1 LISESTSPAHRPG
14 LVRNALHLGLGQIVT
29 TALTMWFSAAIAR
42 GLGASE
48 FGLFY
53 LLTSIANFAYVFVD
67 WGHGPYVTREIARH
81 PERSGELMGSVLVVR
96 AATAIIVCALAV
108 LLTWLLGSGLRTG
121 LLAGLLILAWLPQY
135 LGLTYSWAF
144 RGRERMEYDALI
156 QVVLKAGTLA
166 LALACLALGGHL
178 PVLIPTFAVAGTLT
192 FAVAVIIYRR
202 LRFSPLQVSARTSR
216 ELIRDGAS
224 LLAIGLAI
232 ALQPYIDANLLFK
245 LSPANVVGW
254 YGAAWVIA
262 GTLVAPAV
270 ILGATMYPRLSRV
283 SAQPE
288 EFSRTL
294 RTGFRPLLLVAVLGA
309 VGTFLYADFAVGII
323 YSRRNFGPAAD
334 ILRAFT
340 PALLLVYIDMLF
352 GNAILAVGKASQLAK
367 AKVVAVVVTTAA
379 ELVLIPFCQARFS
392 NGGIGIVL
400 AMASGEL
407 VMVTAA
413 VLLIRHML
421 SGGMALD
428 FLRGLTSG
436 AGTIVLMRSLP
447 AVSPLIGIPLCLVT
461 FAVLSLVVGLV
472 RRADLILLA
481 PMFRKRAGP

>member
-1 LISESTSPAHRPG
+1 LSIETAAPPSRPG
-14 LVRNALHLGLGQIVT
+14 LARNALHLGVGQVVT

-48 FGLFY
+48 FGLLY
-53 LLTSIANFAYVFVD
+53 LLTAIANFAYVFVD

-81 PERSGELMGSVLVVR
+81 PERSGELMGTVLVVR
-96 AATAIIVCALAV
+96 AGTAIIVCGLAV
-108 LLTWLLGSGLRTG
+108 ALTWLLGSGLRTG

-156 QVVLKAGTLA
+156 QVVLKFGTLV

-192 FAVAVIIYRR
+192 FAVAVTIYRR
-202 LRFSPLQVSARTSR
+202 LGYPPLHVSASTSS

-224 LLAIGLAI
+224 MLAISLAI

-254 YGAAWVIA
+254 YGAAWAIA
-262 GTLVAPAV
+262 GTLVAPAM

-283 SAQPE
+283 SADPQ

-294 RTGFRPLLLVAVLGA
+294 RTGFRALLFVAVLGA
-309 VGTFLYADFAVGII
+309 VGTFLYADIAVGII
-323 YSRRNFGPAAD
+323 YSKRKFGPAAD

-340 PALLLVYIDMLF
+340 PALLLIYVDMLL
-352 GNAILAVGKASQLAK
+352 GHAILAVGKAGQLAK
-367 AKVVAVVVTTAA
+367 AKMVAVVVTTGV

-407 VMVTAA
+407 VMVSAA
-413 VLLIRHML
+413 VLLIRHMI
-421 SGGMALD
+421 SGGMAID
-428 FLRGLTSG
+428 FLRGLAAG
-436 AGTIVLMRSLP
+436 AATIVLMRSLP
-447 AVSPLIGIPLCLVT
+447 GVSPFIGIPACVAA
-461 FAVLSLVVGLV
+461 FAILSVVVGLV
-472 RRADLILLA
+472 RRADLA
-481 PMFRKRAGP
+481 PLVAVFRRRAAP